1 MNPWLAIV
9 VAGIAVYSWKI
20 LGFMVPARVMEH
32 PKVARIAALMTVALL
47 AALVGVQTFATKA
60 GLSIDARL
68 PAVLL
73 AALLAKFRVPFIVIV
88 LAAAGLAALLRAV
101 HWMA

>member
-9 VAGIAVYSWKI
+9 VAGLAVYSWKI

-32 PKVARIAALMTVALL
+32 PRVARIAALMTVALL

-60 GLSIDARL
+60 GPVSYTHLTL
-68 PAVLL
+68 PTILL
-73 AALLAKFRVPFIVIV
+73 V
-88 LAAAGLAALLRAV
+88 
-101 HWMA
+101 